1 MNDQTNGIMAF
12 ILHVTPPASFI
23 HHQTRFPTV
32 RGTWFDVDLETLRDG
47 TAEVTLVGVD
57 ERTYQLR
64 AQIPVCGSAL
74 HVAVAWTR
82 EYVMLRLEGREVAR
96 VKTLPRPE
104 P

>member
-12 ILHVTPPASFI
+12 ILHVTPPASFN

-57 ERTYQLR
+57 ERTLPAPR
-64 AQIPVCGSAL
+64 ADSGLWQRAARRRGVD
-74 HVAVAWTR
+74 
-82 EYVMLRLEGREVAR
+82 AR
-96 VKTLPRPE
+96 VCDAAPRRA
-104 P
+104 

>member
-1 MNDQTNGIMAF
+1 MNDQTSGIMAF
-12 ILHVTPPASFI
+12 ILHLTPPTSFN
-23 HHQTRFPTV
+23 HDQTRFPTV
-32 RGTWFDVDLETLRDG
+32 RGTWFDVDLETMRDG
-47 TAEVTLVGVD
+47 TAEVTLVGAD
-57 ERTYQLR
+57 ARTYQLR